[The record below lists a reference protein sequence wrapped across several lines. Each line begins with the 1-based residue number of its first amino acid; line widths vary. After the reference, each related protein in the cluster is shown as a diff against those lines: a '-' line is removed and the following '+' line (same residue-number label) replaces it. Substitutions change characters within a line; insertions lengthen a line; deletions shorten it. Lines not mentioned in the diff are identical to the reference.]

1 MNIKKVLSSFLVLF
15 LITALSTGALAT
27 ETLIGGPAAGTTE
40 GGSDLS
46 SLLQEGNSG
55 FEGTVTITEPVQE
68 QVQTT
73 EMTPITEQTPTMV
86 DPVVDPTTSTTT
98 TPTETTTTTTTTTT
112 DTSSGPVYDPFA
124 TQTPIPTA
132 NVAAEYKITKHP
144 YSENIEVGTST
155 SFVVKAQNA
164 ASVSWTVQDSNGNT
178 VDPSQ
183 WAAHGISVASSDPA
197 NAKIVISKASIDLNN
212 WRFYATFT
220 GLNGV
225 YMRTEEAR
233 LNVHYPQNTATPR
246 PVQTPVP
253 TAKPTTAPTP
263 APTPVPTPVPTVAP
277 TQTPAP
283 IPTPAPTIVPT
294 MTPAPVSETTGRSS
308 LATIGLIIGGGAVL
322 AVAAVVGI
330 LAATGSFSRRGRR
343 K

>member
-1 MNIKKVLSSFLVLF
+1 MNIKRIFSCFMVLL
-15 LITALSTGALAT
+15 LIASAGVVAFGLENYT
-27 ETLIGGPAAGTTE
+27 GGPLDGSSQTPTTQDPDPLT
-40 GGSDLS
+40 GS
-46 SLLQEGNSG
+46 
-55 FEGTVTITEPVQE
+55 FEGAVTITEP
-68 QVQTT
+68 VQTT
-73 EMTPITEQTPTMV
+73 EMTPITEQTPTPV
-86 DPVVDPTTSTTT
+86 DPVVDTT
-98 TPTETTTTTTTTTT
+98 TPTETTTTLPT
-112 DTSSGPVYDPFA
+112 PDPL
-124 TQTPIPTA
+124 TPQTPIPTA

-164 ASVSWTVQDSNGNT
+164 ASVTWTVQDSNGNT

-183 WAAHGISVASSDPA
+183 WAAYGISVASSDPA
-197 NAKIVISKASIDLNN
+197 NAKIVISKAAIELNN

-253 TAKPTTAPTP
+253 TVRPTATP

-294 MTPAPVSETTGRSS
+294 MTPAPTPEVTGRSS
-308 LATIGLIIGGGAVL
+308 LGTIGLIIGGGVVL
-322 AVAAVVGI
+322 AAVAVVGI

-343 K
+343 R

>member
-1 MNIKKVLSSFLVLF
+1 MNIKRIISCFMVLL
-15 LITALSTGALAT
+15 LIASAGVVAFGLENYT
-27 ETLIGGPAAGTTE
+27 GGPLDGSSQTPTTQDPDPLT
-40 GGSDLS
+40 GSFD
-46 SLLQEGNSG
+46 GA
-55 FEGTVTITEPVQE
+55 VTITTPEPVQTAE
-68 QVQTT
+68 L
-73 EMTPITEQTPTMV
+73 TPITEQTPTPV
-86 DPVVDPTTSTTT
+86 DPVVDPTTPTTPT
-98 TPTETTTTTTTTTT
+98 TPTETTTTLP
-112 DTSSGPVYDPFA
+112 SPDPL
-124 TQTPIPTA
+124 TPQTPIPTA
-132 NVAAEYKITKHP
+132 NVAGEYKITKHP

-253 TAKPTTAPTP
+253 TVKPTTAPTP

-277 TQTPAP
+277 TQTPAAV
-283 IPTPAPTIVPT
+283 PTPAPTIVPT
-294 MTPAPVSETTGRSS
+294 MTPAPTPEVTGRSS
-308 LATIGLIIGGGAVL
+308 LGTIGLIIGGGAVL

>member
-1 MNIKKVLSSFLVLF
+1 MNIKKFCIFTFVLLLIMSLSVAAMAENPPLV
-15 LITALSTGALAT
+15 IP
-27 ETLIGGPAAGTTE
+27 ETLADTTSGTDPFAGFIPD
-40 GGSDLS
+40 GS
-46 SLLQEGNSG
+46 SG
-55 FEGTVTITEPVQE
+55 FEGAVTIT
-68 QVQTT
+68 
-73 EMTPITEQTPTMV
+73 TPIPDPTQAPVVNPTPAPV
-86 DPVVDPTTSTTT
+86 DPVVDPTTPTQAPVL
-98 TPTETTTTTTTTTT
+98 TP
-112 DTSSGPVYDPFA
+112 DPLTPIA
-124 TQTPIPTA
+124 PQTPIPTA
-132 NVAAEYKITKHP
+132 NVAGEYKITKHP
-144 YSENIEVGTST
+144 FSENIEVGTST

-164 ASVSWTVQDSNGNT
+164 ASVSWTVQDGNGNV

-197 NAKIVISKASIDLNN
+197 NAKIVISKAAIDLNN

-253 TAKPTTAPTP
+253 TVRPATTP
-263 APTPVPTPVPTVAP
+263 APTPVPTPVQTPVPTVVP

-294 MTPAPVSETTGRSS
+294 MTPAPTPEVTGRSS
-308 LATIGLIIGGGAVL
+308 LGTIGLIIGGGAVL

-343 K
+343 R

>member
-1 MNIKKVLSSFLVLF
+1 MNTKRVFSFIFSFL
-15 LITALSTGALAT
+15 LIASVSVAAVASDLQ
-27 ETLIGGPAAGTTE
+27 GGPLDSLASGSSDSDPLAG
-40 GGSDLS
+40 LM
-46 SLLQEGNSG
+46 QEGSSG

-68 QVQTT
+68 PVQTT
-73 EMTPITEQTPTMV
+73 EMTPITEQTPTPV
-86 DPVVDPTTSTTT
+86 DPVVDPTTPTTPT
-98 TPTETTTTTTTTTT
+98 TPTETTTTLPT
-112 DTSSGPVYDPFA
+112 PDPL
-124 TQTPIPTA
+124 TPQTPIPTA

-164 ASVSWTVQDSNGNT
+164 ASVTWTVQDSNGNT

-183 WAAHGISVASSDPA
+183 WAAYGISVASSDPA
-197 NAKIVISKASIDLNN
+197 NAKIVISKAAIELNN

-253 TAKPTTAPTP
+253 TVRPTATP

-294 MTPAPVSETTGRSS
+294 MTPAPTPEVTGRSS
-308 LATIGLIIGGGAVL
+308 LGTIGLIIGGGAVL

-343 K
+343 R

>member
-1 MNIKKVLSSFLVLF
+1 MNIKRVLSSFLVLL
-15 LITALSTGALAT
+15 LIAALSTGALAT
-27 ETLIGGPAAGTTE
+27 DNLFGGPADGTS
-40 GGSDLS
+40 GSDSLS

-55 FEGTVTITEPVQE
+55 FEGTVTITEPLPDPTQPP
-68 QVQTT
+68 
-73 EMTPITEQTPTMV
+73 EMTPLPEQTPTPV
-86 DPVVDPTTSTTT
+86 DPVVDPV
-98 TPTETTTTTTTTTT
+98 TPTAQ
-112 DTSSGPVYDPFA
+112 PVITPDPL
-124 TQTPIPTA
+124 TPQTPIPTA
-132 NVAAEYKITKHP
+132 NVAGEYKITKHP
-144 YSENIEVGTST
+144 FSENIEVGTST

-183 WAAHGISVASSDPA
+183 WAAYGISVASSDPA
-197 NAKIVISKASIDLNN
+197 NAKIVISKATIDLNN

-253 TAKPTTAPTP
+253 TVRPTT
-263 APTPVPTPVPTVAP
+263 APTPVPTPVPTPAPTVAP

-294 MTPAPVSETTGRSS
+294 MTPAPTPEVTGRSS
-308 LATIGLIIGGGAVL
+308 LGTIGLIIGGGAVL

>member
-1 MNIKKVLSSFLVLF
+1 MKINRILLTTVILLMIVSLSVTAMAENPPLTIPETPADTSSGSD
-15 LITALSTGALAT
+15 ALSG
-27 ETLIGGPAAGTTE
+27 
-40 GGSDLS
+40 
-46 SLLQEGNSG
+46 LLQDGASG
-55 FEGTVTITEPVQE
+55 FEGAVTIT
-68 QVQTT
+68 
-73 EMTPITEQTPTMV
+73 TPIPDPTQAPVVNPTPAPV
-86 DPVVDPTTSTTT
+86 DPVVDPTVPTVPTDPSVL
-98 TPTETTTTTTTTTT
+98 TP
-112 DTSSGPVYDPFA
+112 DPLTPA
-124 TQTPIPTA
+124 APQTPIPTA

-144 YSENIEVGTST
+144 FSENIEVGTST

-164 ASVSWTVQDSNGNT
+164 ASVTWTVQDGNGNV

-197 NAKIVISKASIDLNN
+197 NAKIVISKAAIDLNN

-220 GLNGV
+220 GFNGV

-253 TAKPTTAPTP
+253 TVRPTTAPTP
-263 APTPVPTPVPTVAP
+263 VPTQAPTPVPTVVP

-294 MTPAPVSETTGRSS
+294 MSPEPVPEETGRSS
-308 LATIGLIIGGGAVL
+308 LGTIGLIIGGGVVL
-322 AVAAVVGI
+322 AAVAVVGI
-330 LAATGSFSRRGRR
+330 LAASGSFSRRGRR
-343 K
+343 R